1 VLTVRCGGAH
11 RVSSGQ
17 DVPAVLRGYLLEGC
31 LPGCLRNAGYRLLV
45 SESDDSEALEMD
57 GQTLQDRG
65 SVIFGT
71 QVGD

>member
-1 VLTVRCGGAH
+1 
-11 RVSSGQ
+11 
-17 DVPAVLRGYLLEGC
+17 
-31 LPGCLRNAGYRLLV
+31 LLV
-45 SESDDSEALEMD
+45 SESDDSEALEID